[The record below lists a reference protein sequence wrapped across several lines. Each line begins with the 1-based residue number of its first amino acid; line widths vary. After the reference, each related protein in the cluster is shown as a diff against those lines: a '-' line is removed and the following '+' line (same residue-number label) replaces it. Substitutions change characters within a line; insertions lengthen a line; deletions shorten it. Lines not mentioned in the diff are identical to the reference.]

1 MSSEER
7 NQWLPVL
14 VIAGALLAWG
24 LLLAVGAYLAPG
36 DSGAGHDLRRLWFVA
51 GMTGAFLLL
60 WAGVLWARARK
71 VRRQAPKPRV
81 SQSEQLPPESPE

>member
-1 MSSEER
+1 MSSEEK

-36 DSGAGHDLRRLWFVA
+36 DAGAGRDFRKLWVVA
-51 GMTGAFLLL
+51 AMTGAFLLL
-60 WAGVLWARARK
+60 WGGVLWVRARK
-71 VRRQAPKPRV
+71 VRRRRQD
-81 SQSEQLPPESPE
+81 QSDGSRE